1 MAIHQGDIIERV
13 IRRQGHSLTDLAKLT
28 GVNRRSIYNWFL
40 QPKLKP
46 ENIIK
51 IGQAIHHD
59 FSVEFPGQFVS
70 EDFAVPEKAKV
81 ATEETFDAWKEKY
94 IDLLE
99 RYNLLLRIANGEVQL
114 PILDINPEN
123 TASDLS
129 ESN

>member
-1 MAIHQGDIIERV
+1 MSVHQGDIIERV

-59 FSVEFPGQFVS
+59 FSVEFPGQFLPEDFIVS
-70 EDFAVPEKAKV
+70 ESTEGTKEEK
-81 ATEETFDAWKEKY
+81 FDAWKEKY

-99 RYNLLLRIANGEVQL
+99 RYNLLLRIANGEVKVPLMQAQ
-114 PILDINPEN
+114 NEN
-123 TASDLS
+123 AS
-129 ESN
+129 

>member
-1 MAIHQGDIIERV
+1 MAVHQGDIIERV

-59 FSVEFPGQFVS
+59 FSVEFPAQFVP
-70 EDFAVPEKAKV
+70 EDFIVPEKPAMVK
-81 ATEETFDAWKEKY
+81 EETFDAWKEKY

-99 RYNLLLRIANGEVQL
+99 RYNLLLRIANGEVQVPSMHL
-114 PILDINPEN
+114 KSEN
-123 TASDLS
+123 SASDLIAG
-129 ESN
+129 N